1 MTDGKSDRQPL
12 VILLADDDA
21 DDCEMLRR
29 ALEKSAVHCDLHTV
43 GDGEEL
49 LDYLHHRGSH
59 APASR
64 SPRPGVILVDL
75 NMPKKDGH
83 EALTEIKADPR
94 LRGIPVL
101 VMSTSK
107 EQEDILHTYDLGG
120 SAFITKP
127 VTGAK
132 LTEVMNII
140 GQYWGE
146 VVQLPDGVSEVSS

>member
-1 MTDGKSDRQPL
+1 MTHDSSDRPPL
-12 VILLADDDA
+12 VILVADDDA

-29 ALEKSAVHCDLHTV
+29 ALEKSDVRVDLHTV

-49 LDYLHHRGSH
+49 LDYLHHRGRH
-59 APASR
+59 APASQ
-64 SPRPGVILVDL
+64 SPKPGVILLDL

-83 EALTEIKADPR
+83 EALAEIKADPTLR
-94 LRGIPVL
+94 LIPVL

-107 EQEDILHTYDLGG
+107 AQEDILRTYDLGG

-127 VTGAK
+127 VTVAK
-132 LTEVMNII
+132 LTDVMNVI

-146 VVQLPDGVSEVSS
+146 VVQLPEPTSEAS